1 MRDCIIDLVI
11 VLIVY
16 ADVLIFLNLIVNY
29 FLLCATCKILN
40 CNVKTLR
47 IILSALLG
55 GISSLYIF
63 LPKLNIFTETL
74 LKTATC
80 SAMVLICFG
89 FKNVKS
95 FLKATGVLFLVT
107 ASYGGI
113 MFALWLMFNP
123 KGMVI
128 NNSVVYFNIS
138 PLILIICSVTAYLL
152 FNILIPI
159 FAQVSKFAR
168 HCSITVFANNKS
180 IRLNAIID
188 TGNSIEDI
196 FSNSQIIIADKEKV
210 NFLFETLDNNNSRYR
225 LLPCSTV
232 SGNDVLEGFRCDS
245 AVILNNNTQTVLQ
258 KPILAISKT
267 KLNDGYNAIINPKTL
282 GEL

>member
-1 MRDCIIDLVI
+1 MI

-16 ADVLIFLNLIVNY
+16 ADVLIFLNLLVNY
-29 FLLCATCKILN
+29 FLLCVSGKILN
-40 CNVKTLR
+40 CNAKTLR

-63 LPKLNIFTETL
+63 FPRLNIFTETL
-74 LKTATC
+74 LKIATC
-80 SAMVLICFG
+80 SLMVLVCFG
-89 FKNVKS
+89 FKNIKS
-95 FLKATGVLFLVT
+95 FLKSIGVLFLVT
-107 ASYGGI
+107 AAYGGI
-113 MFALWLMFNP
+113 MFAFWILFCP

-138 PLILIICSVTAYLL
+138 PLILIVCTVVGYIFFS
-152 FNILIPI
+152 IISPI
-159 FAQVSKFAR
+159 FTQVSKFAK
-168 HCSITVFANNKS
+168 HCSITVFANGKS
-180 IRLNAIID
+180 VRLDAIID

-196 FSNSQIIIADKEKV
+196 FSNSQIIIADRQKV

-225 LLPCSTV
+225 LLPCTTI
-232 SGNDVLEGFRCDS
+232 SGSDVLEGFRCDS
-245 AVILNNNTQTVLQ
+245 AVILNNNKQTVLQ

>member
-1 MRDCIIDLVI
+1 MI

-16 ADVLIFLNLIVNY
+16 ADVLIFLNLLVNY
-29 FLLCATCKILN
+29 FLLCVSGKILN
-40 CNVKTLR
+40 YNAKTLR
-47 IILSALLG
+47 IILSALIG

-63 LPKLNIFTETL
+63 FPRLNIFTETV
-74 LKTATC
+74 LKIATC
-80 SAMVLICFG
+80 SVMVLICFG
-89 FKNVKS
+89 FKSIKS
-95 FLKATGVLFLVT
+95 FLKSIGVLFLVT
-107 ASYGGI
+107 AAYGGI
-113 MFALWLMFNP
+113 MFAVWLAFSP

-138 PLILIICSVTAYLL
+138 PLMLIVCSSVAYILFS
-152 FNILIPI
+152 ILSRI
-159 FAQVSKFAR
+159 FAQASKFANK
-168 HCSITVFANNKS
+168 CSITVFANDKS
-180 IRLNAIID
+180 VRLDAIID

-196 FSNSQIIIADKEKV
+196 FSNSQIIIANKQKV
-210 NFLFETLDNNNSRYR
+210 NYLFESLDSNNSRYR

-267 KLNDGYNAIINPKTL
+267 KLNDGYDAIINPKTL

>member
-1 MRDCIIDLVI
+1 
-11 VLIVY
+11 
-16 ADVLIFLNLIVNY
+16 
-29 FLLCATCKILN
+29 
-40 CNVKTLR
+40 
-47 IILSALLG
+47 
-55 GISSLYIF
+55 
-63 LPKLNIFTETL
+63 
-74 LKTATC
+74 
-80 SAMVLICFG
+80 MVVTCFG
-89 FKNVKS
+89 FKNIKS
-95 FLKATGVLFLVT
+95 FLKSTGVLFLVT

-113 MFALWLMFNP
+113 MFAFWLMFGP

-128 NNSVVYFNIS
+128 NNSVVYFDIS
-138 PLILIICSVTAYLL
+138 PLVLIICSVIGYIL
-152 FNILIPI
+152 FSILSRI

-168 HCSITVFANNKS
+168 HCSITVFANDKS
-180 IRLNAIID
+180 VRLDAIID

>member
-1 MRDCIIDLVI
+1 MIL
-11 VLIVY
+11 LIVY
-16 ADVLIFLNLIVNY
+16 ADVLIFLNLLVNY
-29 FLLCATCKILN
+29 FLLCATCKLLN
-40 CNVKTLR
+40 RNVKTSR
-47 IILSALLG
+47 IVISALVG

-63 LPKLNIFTETL
+63 LPKLNILSETL
-74 LKTATC
+74 LKTVTC

-89 FKNVKS
+89 FKNIKS
-95 FLKATGVLFLVT
+95 FLKSTGVLFLVT
-107 ASYGGI
+107 AAYGGI
-113 MFALWLMFNP
+113 MFAVWLAFSP

-128 NNSVVYFNIS
+128 NNSVIYFNIS
-138 PLILIICSVTAYLL
+138 PLVLIVCSSIAYILFS
-152 FNILIPI
+152 ILSRI

-168 HCSITVFANNKS
+168 HCSITVFANDKS
-180 IRLNAIID
+180 VRLDAIID

-196 FSNSQIIIADKEKV
+196 FSNSQIIIAQREKV
-210 NFLFETLDNNNSRYR
+210 NFLFETLDSNNSRYR

-267 KLNDGYNAIINPKTL
+267 KLNDGYDAIINPKTL

>member
-1 MRDCIIDLVI
+1 MI

-16 ADVLIFLNLIVNY
+16 ADVLIFLNLLVNY

-40 CNVKTLR
+40 CKVKTLQ

-63 LPKLNIFTETL
+63 LPKLNILAETL
-74 LKTATC
+74 LKIATC
-80 SAMVLICFG
+80 SVMVVTCFG
-89 FKNVKS
+89 FKNIKS
-95 FLKATGVLFLVT
+95 FLKSTGVLFLVT

-113 MFALWLMFNP
+113 MFAFWLMFGP

-128 NNSVVYFNIS
+128 NNSVVYFDIS
-138 PLILIICSVTAYLL
+138 PLVLIICSVIGYIL
-152 FNILIPI
+152 FSILSRI

-168 HCSITVFANNKS
+168 HCSITVFANDKS
-180 IRLNAIID
+180 VRLDAIID